1 MLVRST
7 GADVELMQLEMG
19 SCRGDLLLLDLKP
32 LELMRIRGNRSVLT
46 IGPKDPARF
55 QVGLS
60 LTPIPDGSIG
70 LRSQGTTL
78 GEDMLFGLE
87 PRSEGHLV
95 TPGDYGIGLITMSR
109 DYLFEQAQRL
119 GFPDLERPLRWA
131 GNWLQLEPVR
141 LQALRSLLEELFL
154 GGDPGLAAD
163 QARELVLRLLLES
176 IVDGLGRR
184 EGEVRAPARIEL
196 VKQVEAWAS
205 QNPTVAIDLDT
216 LAGRIYASRRSL
228 VRGFRDHLGLGPISY
243 LKLRRLHG
251 VRRELLREH
260 PEQARVHEV
269 AAAWGFH
276 SAGHFAR
283 DYRRLF
289 GESPS
294 ATLQR
299 GPEVQPEDAME
310 ASSVSD

>member
-1 MLVRST
+1 
-7 GADVELMQLEMG
+7 
-19 SCRGDLLLLDLKP
+19 
-32 LELMRIRGNRSVLT
+32 
-46 IGPKDPARF
+46 
-55 QVGLS
+55 GL
-60 LTPIPDGSIG
+60 G
-70 LRSQGTTL
+70 
-78 GEDMLFGLE
+78 
-87 PRSEGHLV
+87 V
-95 TPGDYGIGLITMSR
+95 
-109 DYLFEQAQRL
+109 
-119 GFPDLERPLRWA
+119 
-131 GNWLQLEPVR
+131 
-141 LQALRSLLEELFL
+141 
-154 GGDPGLAAD
+154 D

-216 LAGRIYASRRSL
+216 LAGRVYASRRSL
-228 VRGFRDHLGLGPISY
+228 VRGFRDHLGLGPISF

-260 PEQARVHEV
+260 PEQGRVHEV

-299 GPEVQPEDAME
+299 GAEVEPEDDME